1 MSIKKPE
8 LLAPAGNREK
18 LETAIL
24 YGADAVYLAGKRF
37 GMRANAGNFSD
48 EELADAVIYCHSQK
62 VKIYVTV
69 NIQAHNKDLDGI
81 VDYLRFLHKIK
92 IDAVIISD
100 LGIYKL
106 CLENVPQLPVHVS
119 TQFSASNYETC
130 RFLAGLGAE
139 RIVLP
144 RELSLAEIKEI
155 QSKTP
160 VELEIFVHGA
170 MCMAYSGRCMISYH
184 TTGRDANRGECAQPC
199 RYPYKL
205 SSEMLADEIEVE
217 ADENGT
223 FFFNSR
229 DLCLIEH
236 IPALVDSAIASFKI
250 EGRMKT
256 AAYLAGVLKIYRQA
270 IDLYCE
276 NPATYQFDPQWQND
290 LQKVS
295 NRGYTTFKLFDE
307 KGDNSQNF
315 FSSKATA
322 EGEIVGIIKEVIDKQ
337 VMVVEVKAAFTPDQ
351 ELEIVIPGKKNLTV
365 RWHEIKNVLGKLIT
379 RTNPNQIVIVK
390 HYKTVVPGAIIR
402 SLKTDNT

>member
-18 LETAIL
+18 LETAIH

-48 EELADAVIYCHSQK
+48 EELADAVIYCHSKK

-81 VDYLRFLHKIK
+81 VDYLSFLHKIK

-155 QSKTP
+155 HSKTP

-205 SSEMLADEIEVE
+205 SSEMLKDDIEVE

-236 IPALVDSAIASFKI
+236 IPALVDSGIASFKI

-351 ELEIVIPGKKNLTV
+351 ELEIVIPGKKNLSV

>member
-18 LETAIL
+18 METAIL
-24 YGADAVYLAGKRF
+24 YGADAVYLSGKRF

-48 EELADAVIYCHSQK
+48 DELADAVVFCHSK
-62 VKIYVTV
+62 MVKIYVTV
-69 NIQAHNKDLDGI
+69 NIQAHNKDLEGI
-81 VDYLRFLHKIK
+81 VDYLQFLHKIK

-106 CLENVPQLPVHVS
+106 CLENVPQLPVHIS

-155 QSKTP
+155 QTKTP

-205 SSEMLADEIEVE
+205 SSEMLKDEIEVE
-217 ADENGT
+217 SDDHGT

-236 IPALVDSAIASFKI
+236 IPALVDSGISSFKI

-270 IDLYCE
+270 IDLYCAD
-276 NPATYQFDPQWQND
+276 PVTYQFDPQWLND

-307 KGDNSQNF
+307 KGDKSQNF
-315 FSSKATA
+315 LSSKATA

-351 ELEIVIPGKKNLTV
+351 DLEIVIPGKKNITV
-365 RWHEIKNVLGKLIT
+365 HWHEIKNVLGRLIT

-390 HYKTVVPGAIIR
+390 HYKTVIPGAIIR
-402 SLKTDNT
+402 SIKTDEN

>member
-18 LETAIL
+18 METAIL
-24 YGADAVYLAGKRF
+24 YGADAVYLSGKRF

-48 EELADAVIYCHSQK
+48 DELADAVVFCHSK
-62 VKIYVTV
+62 MVKIYVTV
-69 NIQAHNKDLDGI
+69 NIQAHNKDLEGI
-81 VDYLRFLHKIK
+81 VDYLQFLHKIK

-106 CLENVPQLPVHVS
+106 CLENVPQLPVHIS

-155 QSKTP
+155 QTKTP

-205 SSEMLADEIEVE
+205 SSEMLKDEIEVE
-217 ADENGT
+217 TDENGT

-236 IPALVDSAIASFKI
+236 IPALVDSGITSFKI

-270 IDLYCE
+270 IDLYCAD
-276 NPATYQFDPQWQND
+276 PATYQFDPQWLND

-322 EGEIVGIIKEVIDKQ
+322 DGEIVGIIKEVIDKQ

-351 ELEIVIPGKKNLTV
+351 DLEIVIPGKKNLTV

-402 SLKTDNT
+402 SLKTDEN